1 MGRRVSKSKENIKEE
16 SMKSISTWES
26 ERLNM
31 ASARPNNEGSGASP
45 RSNISA
51 LKELTLRLLREVQ
64 AITEV
69 RTLSLEGGV
78 DFYGEVSR
86 FEVDLI
92 KRALL
97 QTAGHQGRA
106 ARLLNLKVTTL
117 NSKIKHYN
125 IALMGSRTVIRSLK
139 PKNSITVPTSELNT
153 NHVAPSHP
161 VFALGDFFSY

>member
-1 MGRRVSKSKENIKEE
+1 MTSTA
-16 SMKSISTWES
+16 TWES
-26 ERLNM
+26 EGVETLSA
-31 ASARPNNEGSGASP
+31 ASNGNGNGAP
-45 RSNISA
+45 ARSNITA

-64 AITEV
+64 AITDV

-125 IALMGSRTVIRSLK
+125 IALNGFANGYPLVEAGEFETRTHI
-139 PKNSITVPTSELNT
+139 
-153 NHVAPSHP
+153 
-161 VFALGDFFSY
+161 

>member
-1 MGRRVSKSKENIKEE
+1 MKSKL
-16 SMKSISTWES
+16 TWES
-26 ERLNM
+26 EGLELV
-31 ASARPNNEGSGASP
+31 SAASP
-45 RSNISA
+45 DGDGKLATARTNITA

-64 AITEV
+64 SITEV

-86 FEVDLI
+86 FEIDLI

-125 IALMGSRTVIRSLK
+125 ISLNGFATGY
-139 PKNSITVPTSELNT
+139 PLVETSEIET
-153 NHVAPSHP
+153 RPQA
-161 VFALGDFFSY
+161 

>member
-1 MGRRVSKSKENIKEE
+1 
-16 SMKSISTWES
+16 MKSISTWES
-26 ERLNM
+26 ERLVMEN
-31 ASARPNNEGSGASP
+31 AVPNGDGNGAARG
-45 RSNISA
+45 NITA

-125 IALMGSRTVIRSLK
+125 IALNGFANGYPLVETGDI
-139 PKNSITVPTSELNT
+139 E
-153 NHVAPSHP
+153 SHP
-161 VFALGDFFSY
+161 QI

>member
-1 MGRRVSKSKENIKEE
+1 
-16 SMKSISTWES
+16 MKSISTWAS
-26 ERLNM
+26 ERLDIDNSV
-31 ASARPNNEGSGASP
+31 ANGNRNGAAAH
-45 RSNISA
+45 SNVTA

-117 NSKIKHYN
+117 NSKIKHYQ
-125 IALMGSRTVIRSLK
+125 ISL
-139 PKNSITVPTSELNT
+139 SG
-153 NHVAPSHP
+153 
-161 VFALGDFFSY
+161 LGNVYPLVEPNQHQEFQHA

>member
-1 MGRRVSKSKENIKEE
+1 
-16 SMKSISTWES
+16 MKSISTWES
-26 ERLNM
+26 ERLDAEN
-31 ASARPNNEGSGASP
+31 AAPDRDRNGAAAP
-45 RSNISA
+45 SNITA

-69 RTLSLEGGV
+69 RTLSLESGV
-78 DFYGEVSR
+78 DFYNEVSR
-86 FEVDLI
+86 FEIDLI

-125 IALMGSRTVIRSLK
+125 IALNGFANGYPLVETGDI
-139 PKNSITVPTSELNT
+139 E
-153 NHVAPSHP
+153 NHSH
-161 VFALGDFFSY
+161 V

>member
-1 MGRRVSKSKENIKEE
+1 
-16 SMKSISTWES
+16 MKSISTWES
-26 ERLNM
+26 ERLDTEN
-31 ASARPNNEGSGASP
+31 AVPNGGRNGATAH
-45 RSNISA
+45 SNITA

-78 DFYGEVSR
+78 DFYSEVSR

-125 IALMGSRTVIRSLK
+125 IAMNGFANGYPLVETGEIEIR
-139 PKNSITVPTSELNT
+139 PHI
-153 NHVAPSHP
+153 
-161 VFALGDFFSY
+161 

>member
-1 MGRRVSKSKENIKEE
+1 MSLT
-16 SMKSISTWES
+16 STWDS
-26 ERLNM
+26 EQLH
-31 ASARPNNEGSGASP
+31 ASNGSANGKGNGNGAAP
-45 RSNISA
+45 HSNISA

-69 RTLSLEGGV
+69 RTLSLEGGI

-125 IALMGSRTVIRSLK
+125 IG
-139 PKNSITVPTSELNT
+139 LNGFANGYPLVET
-153 NHVAPSHP
+153 GEMEARPHV
-161 VFALGDFFSY
+161 

>member
-1 MGRRVSKSKENIKEE
+1 
-16 SMKSISTWES
+16 MKSISTWES
-26 ERLNM
+26 ERADTLN
-31 ASARPNNEGSGASP
+31 AVPKGNGNGAGAP
-45 RSNISA
+45 SNITA

-69 RTLSLEGGV
+69 RTLSLESGV

-125 IALMGSRTVIRSLK
+125 IAMNGFANGYPLVETGEIETRS
-139 PKNSITVPTSELNT
+139 
-153 NHVAPSHP
+153 HV
-161 VFALGDFFSY
+161 